1 MKKGLVMEGGAM
13 RGMFTAGVIDVFME
27 ENIEFDGAIGVS
39 AGATFGCNIKS
50 KQIGRAF
57 NYNCRYC
64 NDYRYG
70 SIKSWLK
77 TGDIFDVDFCYKEIP
92 EKLDIFDTKTF
103 TDNPMEFYVTATDV
117 ETGEPVYHR
126 CTDGKG
132 EDLDWI
138 RASASLPV
146 VSKIVNIGDRKLLDG
161 GVADSIPVKYF
172 MSIGYDKNVVIL
184 TRSGK
189 YVKGKDRLAP
199 LCRLIYRKYPE
210 LVKSICNR
218 PENYN
223 ACVEEI
229 KKLERE
235 GKLFVIRPEEELGI
249 KRCEKDTNELKRVYE
264 LGRKTARDN
273 LDGLKRYLAET

>member
-1 MKKGLVMEGGAM
+1 MMKKGLVMEGGAM

-57 NYNCRYC
+57 NYNCKYSS
-64 NDYRYG
+64 DYRYG
-70 SIKSWLK
+70 SFKSWLK
-77 TGDIFDVDFCYKEIP
+77 TGNIFDVDFCYKEIP

-103 TDNPMEFYVTATDV
+103 MDNPMDFYVVATDV
-117 ETGEPVYHR
+117 ETGEAAYHR

-132 EDLDWI
+132 EDLEWI

-146 VSKIVNIGDRKLLDG
+146 VSRIVNIGERKLLDG
-161 GVADSIPVKYF
+161 GVADSIPIRYF

-184 TRSGK
+184 TRSGE

-199 LCRLIYRKYPE
+199 LCRLIYRRYPK
-210 LVKSICNR
+210 LVRSICDR
-218 PENYN
+218 PDNYN

-229 KKLERE
+229 KKLESE
-235 GKLFVIRPEEELGI
+235 GRIFVIRPKEELGI
-249 KRCEKDTNELKRVYE
+249 KRCEKDTSELKRVYE
-264 LGRKTARDN
+264 LGRKAARDN
-273 LDGLKRYLAET
+273 LDGLRRYLAE